1 MRLLCVLKS
10 SPFFTS
16 FDSDF
21 LGGGTPENE
30 SDNIKQVL
38 FIPSESVMLAMS
50 IIVVNQELKSSS
62 IEALSY

>member
-38 FIPSESVMLAMS
+38 FYSFRICNASHVHKNYCS
-50 IIVVNQELKSSS
+50 KS
-62 IEALSY
+62 